1 MVRPHVMSCLGR
13 RASAIRPVIRLLRTV
28 LVAAR
33 GSGSQLR
40 SALWVSGVRA
50 NARERRIGPRYK
62 FYYMSDRTSRSGQQP
77 AGWKGNRRKK
87 STDAP
92 GSKTR
97 KRGASDSD
105 ACPSTGKH
113 DDEPSAAHISFQK
126 FRHHGVSGA
135 RRYISEKTVTMYTFL
150 YTSDRCT

>member
-1 MVRPHVMSCLGR
+1 MPLE
-13 RASAIRPVIRLLRTV
+13 ALD
-28 LVAAR
+28 
-33 GSGSQLR
+33 GSQLR

-77 AGWKGNRRKK
+77 AGGGSGKGHRLKQ
-87 STDAP
+87 STVPP
-92 GSKTR
+92 GSRTR

-105 ACPSTGKH
+105 AGPSTGKH
-113 DDEPSAAHISFQK
+113 DDEPSAAHTSFQK

-135 RRYISEKTVTMYTFL
+135 RRYISEKTVTMCTFL